1 MKLCI
6 VSVLLLISAA
16 EGSDRFFISAPNV
29 FHLGVKEKVL
39 VQMGGSYLNQ
49 EVTLYLEDEIAGTVM
64 SEKKTAL
71 CTREEEMQ
79 TIQLEI
85 DKERWSKNLRYLSLV
100 AEVDSSKK
108 RHMTRVLVS
117 NHRGYLFIQTD
128 QPMYNPTQ
136 KVNYRIFSLDHTFR
150 PREEFVYIS
159 VFNADENR
167 IMKSLRAIKN
177 GIFKGLIYIPSAS
190 KMGTWKIT
198 AHYEGDEENAAVRE
212 FKVQTFVLPSFEVNI
227 EMRQRYILLNDE
239 QLQFTISAMYTHG
252 EKVKGAYHCR
262 IGVTKK
268 GEAHDQTTPIFIK
281 GLELTGSIKNGSVA
295 LTLEL
300 EKINSTLMGQ
310 LNKTLSGLLKTE
322 WQLYLGVFVTN
333 IQSGEIQQG
342 QVYLPIISQ
351 KYSIDLSRTRSH
363 FLPGHPLD
371 VVVFMRLPDG
381 TPAVGVPTDI
391 TVTLKDAEE
400 REQGTTDQDGAVYTT
415 VNIPSVT
422 QVTVKVSA
430 DGVQESKILEPV
442 SAPSNNYLYM
452 TITNKVYSVNEDIS
466 VTFSTPEGQSKG
478 HIYYIVLSRGIIT
491 KTGSLPIGTSVKHN
505 LKITADMVPS
515 FRLIGY
521 YHSTNDAIVSD
532 SVWVDVRD
540 ECEIKVKVE
549 HKEQPRPGK
558 TTTLQFDLNG
568 QSATVALLAVDKAFY
583 SLKADNK
590 LTAKQVFSTME
601 SYDLGCTFGG
611 GADSSSVLVDAGLS
625 FISQSGAHHR
635 RHFKCDSP
643 AVRQRRSVDLQQE
656 MMNLK
661 SKFKDPDLQDCC
673 TNAFSS
679 ILMRRTCEER
689 AARVRLVKKNETC
702 ADAFL
707 QCCKDAEKLRQKKEQ
722 EIAQSGLGRTA
733 TTADIEQFFLD
744 TSQYIRR
751 FFPPSFAFKDFQVD
765 GKKLYSLA
773 LPDSITTWEIQV
785 VTISPTTGFC
795 VVKPHEVKAFQET
808 FVSLRLPYSVKKFEQ
823 LSVSPVIY
831 NYGTKPLQLAV
842 HMEQTEGLCSP
853 ASATKAS
860 YVTIDVEPQSS
871 QLVSFTIVPM
881 VTGPIPI
888 KIRLFDVEDERGID
902 GVEKSLNVQTEGFE
916 KRVEQTKRVE
926 LDGRSSKTLYID
938 GSLPDET
945 VPDTSSNIFISI
957 EGSGFG
963 SSHARRLLSPE
974 NVNKLIVL
982 PTGCLEQ
989 TMTKLAPT
997 ALAVRYLD
1005 LSDQWFDLPPGA
1017 RDEAFDHLVHGYTWI
1032 LNYKAKSSGGYGVFV
1047 SVGYS
1052 NWVTAYVVKVL
1063 SLVAERQKAA
1073 FGPQG
1078 RGIKVVPEEEINH
1091 SVSYLLSAQNSDGSF
1106 SDPNLV
1112 FHRDI
1117 QNDIDASL
1125 TAFITL
1131 ALNRSL
1137 QFLTS
1142 GNRTKAEA
1150 SLSKATIYLQSKLE
1164 ELSHIH
1170 AVAITAYCLSVCLP
1184 QKADG
1189 LPAWMKLQSLMTKNE
1204 DDCYPW
1210 KKHPNPA
1217 NKIVV
1222 DAIAIATTAYAL
1234 LAAVEFE
1241 EYKWADQLACWL
1253 TSQENYNGGYKS
1265 TQDTV
1270 MVLEALSEYELK
1282 RYKPEPDAKM
1292 KAEFTVP
1299 AKTETVT
1306 LEVKNKKEK
1315 VETNLKKLAGNNI
1328 TAQLTGKGSFTMKT
1342 VKAFYLLDPEDDCT
1356 QLSISVTV
1364 EGKVKYT
1371 KKIEENYDYYE
1382 DYDQTGDKQAQEEPS
1397 GIELFGSSGRDF
1409 ENNQNSDN
1417 TVTYTV
1423 CVSTNT
1429 TLTGMAIA
1437 DITLLSGFEAK
1448 TKDLD
1453 ELKVPPEQYISH
1465 YEVSYGRVLIY
1476 FNELY
1481 EQQECISFDAIQRVP
1496 IGLLQPAPAV
1506 FYDYYE
1512 PDRRCT
1518 VFYSA
1523 PKRSKMISKLC
1534 SEDVC
1539 QCAERPCHKMQE
1551 TFKSQRGKKITKAKR
1566 FEHTCFFPIA
1576 DYAYIVEVQSVSIR
1590 SNFELYKTN
1599 ITEILRINGDY
1610 RVTTNS
1616 VRVFAKRLQCKG
1628 ELEIKKQYLIMGKD
1642 GSTKDSDG
1650 QMQYLLESNTWVEKR
1665 PQSEECKKS
1674 ANRAAC
1680 IEFNAFIEEYKT
1692 DGCRQ

>member
-1 MKLCI
+1 LAACCKNIICFI
-6 VSVLLLISAA
+6 LLA
-16 EGSDRFFISAPNV
+16 ESKNDYRFFISAPNV

-79 TIQLEI
+79 TIQL
-85 DKERWSKNLRYLSLV
+85 ERWSKNLRYLSLV

-159 VFNADENR
+159 NTFNASSQPEQH
-167 IMKSLRAIKN
+167 MFSLYR
-177 GIFKGLIYIPSAS
+177 
-190 KMGTWKIT
+190 MGTWKIT

-422 QVTVKVSA
+422 QVTVKVT
-430 DGVQESKILEPV
+430 DGVQERRNSHDWSFL
-442 SAPSNNYLYM
+442 LY
-452 TITNKVYSVNEDIS
+452 VL
-466 VTFSTPEGQSKG
+466 Q
-478 HIYYIVLSRGIIT
+478 VLSRGIIT

-540 ECEIKVKVE
+540 ECEIKVKVK

-926 LDGRSSKTLYID
+926 LDGEGSFSKTLYID

-1032 LNYKAKSSGGYGVFV
+1032 LNYKAKSSGGYGVFTLEHLCFFLFLR
-1047 SVGYS
+1047 
-1052 NWVTAYVVKVL
+1052 VTAYVVKVL

-1142 GNRTKAEA
+1142 GNRTKA

-1328 TAQLTGKGSFTMKT
+1328 TAQLTGKGSFTMKVT
-1342 VKAFYLLDPEDDCT
+1342 FYLLDPEDDCT

>member
-1 MKLCI
+1 TTEASKMKLCI

-16 EGSDRFFISAPNV
+16 EVKYHLSEYRFFISAPNV

-159 VFNADENR
+159 NTFNACSSQPEQH
-167 IMKSLRAIKN
+167 MFSLYR
-177 GIFKGLIYIPSAS
+177 
-190 KMGTWKIT
+190 MGTWKIT

-281 GLELTGSIKNGSVA
+281 GLELTGSVMKCVIH
-295 LTLEL
+295 L
-300 EKINSTLMGQ
+300 INSTLMGQ

-422 QVTVKVSA
+422 QVTVKVSFHK
-430 DGVQESKILEPV
+430 QT
-442 SAPSNNYLYM
+442 PSNNYLYM

-540 ECEIKVKVE
+540 ECEIKLTTFNKHE

-722 EIAQSGLGRTA
+722 EIAQSGLGRSEMKHLKHLL
-733 TTADIEQFFLD
+733 EQQLP
-744 TSQYIRR
+744 TM
-751 FFPPSFAFKDFQVD
+751 V
-765 GKKLYSLA
+765 YSLA

-1142 GNRTKAEA
+1142 GNRTKA

-1328 TAQLTGKGSFTMKT
+1328 TAQLTGKGSFTMK
-1342 VKAFYLLDPEDDCT
+1342 VRESEIHK
-1356 QLSISVTV
+1356 
-1364 EGKVKYT
+1364 
-1371 KKIEENYDYYE
+1371 
-1382 DYDQTGDKQAQEEPS
+1382 
-1397 GIELFGSSGRDF
+1397 DF

-1539 QCAERPCHKMQE
+1539 QCAESKPFSQI
-1551 TFKSQRGKKITKAKR
+1551 TSKS
-1566 FEHTCFFPIA
+1566 FFFPKT
-1576 DYAYIVEVQSVSIR
+1576 YIVEVQSVSIR